1 MIATMERRRQRL
13 EGPHPLRLWRE
24 HRGLSQQAFAEAC
37 RVSQPMVSQIE
48 AGLRVPLNAILERL
62 LDYTGL
68 PAEAFLLPKR
78 FLEQNPNF
86 LQKYGRRGGK
96 SRRDN

>member
-1 MIATMERRRQRL
+1 M
-13 EGPHPLRLWRE
+13 
-24 HRGLSQQAFAEAC
+24 SQQEFADAC
-37 RVSQPMVSQIE
+37 QLSQPMVSQIE
-48 AGLRVPLNAILERL
+48 SGLRVPLNAILERL

-86 LQKYGRRGGK
+86 LQKHTRRRK
-96 SRRDN
+96 K